1 MAPAKQLPMAR
12 DESTTRMNMAR
23 GIERDNNNVRVA
35 VHFNEI
41 FMSQYDVK

>member
-1 MAPAKQLPMAR
+1 MAR
-12 DESTTRMNMAR
+12 DEKRDKDEYGQRKQAR
-23 GIERDNNNVRVA
+23 NNNNVRVA